1 MGGNVLLRL
10 MDNRQGL
17 APHSITE
24 PVLAFALMAA
34 VHPRRLSMW
43 HAPAK
48 PSVNLIHPVCPVKA
62 ALRIS

>member
-17 APHSITE
+17 APHGITE

-48 PSVNLIHPVCPVKA
+48 PGVNLIHPVCPVKA